1 MISIVWWLFLLF
13 LALLFLASW
22 IVCFFVMR
30 NNPKYFGIDKMLKA
44 RRDEL
49 ASMGK
54 GKLIE
59 LQAKVADAIKSL
71 S

>member
-1 MISIVWWLFLLF
+1 MLSIVWWFLL
-13 LALLFLASW
+13 LLLFVLFIAGW
-22 IVCFFVMR
+22 AVCFFVMR

-49 ASMGK
+49 TSLGK

-59 LQAKVADAIKSL
+59 LQNKVADAIKYL